1 VRILDNLFGPDVDN
15 YGKAMSRATLRQ
27 SLLTNNLANVNTP
40 GYKRRDVSFDM
51 ALEGEQKKLGLS
63 NRDSGITTDN
73 SSIRVDGNNVDMET
87 EVMGLAE
94 TETRYNALTEMTAG
108 YFSDLKS
115 VIKGS

>member
-1 VRILDNLFGPDVDN
+1 
-15 YGKAMSRATLRQ
+15 MSRATLRQ

-51 ALEGEQKKLGLS
+51 TLSGEQKKLGLPG
-63 NRDSGITTDN
+63 RDSEITTDN

-94 TETRYNALTEMTAG
+94 TETRYNALTEMTSN
-108 YFSDLKS
+108 YFGDLKS

>member
-1 VRILDNLFGPDVDN
+1 
-15 YGKAMSRATLRQ
+15 MSRATLRQ

-40 GYKRRDVSFDM
+40 GYKRRDVSFEM
-51 ALEGEQKKLGLS
+51 TLAGEQKKLGLPG
-63 NRDSGITTDN
+63 RDSEITTDN

-94 TETRYNALTEMTAG
+94 TETRYNALTEMTAA
-108 YFSDLKS
+108 YFGDLKS